1 MTKPH
6 SHANPA
12 FDRDIKKMSKLLGE
26 MEGAVKYQLV
36 AVSEAFARL
45 DLAQSRKICKNDK
58 TINNIRQELE
68 EQTILLLARHQP
80 MADDLR
86 HITGA
91 FKASIEYERMGDYVK
106 HFAKSVGKFAA
117 HHESL
122 EVFPALAE
130 METAVRKMYDDFLAA
145 KKDDNTD
152 AACKVWLS
160 DQKIDD
166 MCHAVVQEAFIN
178 QKRGDGNPHSL
189 VHAVSVAKN
198 LERIGDKIKNLV
210 EIFYYENTGL
220 TLNLEIG
227 D

>member
-1 MTKPH
+1 MICVIL
-6 SHANPA
+6 PA
-12 FDRDIKKMSKLLGE
+12 R
-26 MEGAVKYQLV
+26 
-36 AVSEAFARL
+36 
-45 DLAQSRKICKNDK
+45 
-58 TINNIRQELE
+58 
-68 EQTILLLARHQP
+68 
-80 MADDLR
+80 
-86 HITGA
+86 

-160 DQKIDD
+160 DQKIDN

-189 VHAVSVAKN
+189 FTPC
-198 LERIGDKIKNLV
+198 RWPKIWSASAIK
-210 EIFYYENTGL
+210 
-220 TLNLEIG
+220 
-227 D
+227 

>member
-106 HFAKSVGKFAA
+106 HSPKVSESSPLITKAWRFFRPWPRWKRRCVKCMMIFWRQKKMIIRTPLVKCGCPTKKLTICATPLCKRRLSIKSA
-117 HHESL
+117 
-122 EVFPALAE
+122 
-130 METAVRKMYDDFLAA
+130 ETATPIAWFTPCR
-145 KKDDNTD
+145 
-152 AACKVWLS
+152 WP
-160 DQKIDD
+160 KIWS
-166 MCHAVVQEAFIN
+166 AS
-178 QKRGDGNPHSL
+178 R
-189 VHAVSVAKN
+189 
-198 LERIGDKIKNLV
+198 
-210 EIFYYENTGL
+210 
-220 TLNLEIG
+220 
-227 D
+227 

>member
-160 DQKIDD
+160 DQKLTI
-166 MCHAVVQEAFIN
+166 CATPLC
-178 QKRGDGNPHSL
+178 KRRLSIKSAETATPI
-189 VHAVSVAKN
+189 AWFTPC
-198 LERIGDKIKNLV
+198 RWPKIWSASAIK
-210 EIFYYENTGL
+210 
-220 TLNLEIG
+220 
-227 D
+227 

>member
-36 AVSEAFARL
+36 AVPRPLPAWI
-45 DLAQSRKICKNDK
+45 LAQSRKICKNDK

-91 FKASIEYERMGDYVK
+91 F
-106 HFAKSVGKFAA
+106 
-117 HHESL
+117 
-122 EVFPALAE
+122 
-130 METAVRKMYDDFLAA
+130 
-145 KKDDNTD
+145 
-152 AACKVWLS
+152 
-160 DQKIDD
+160 
-166 MCHAVVQEAFIN
+166 
-178 QKRGDGNPHSL
+178 
-189 VHAVSVAKN
+189 
-198 LERIGDKIKNLV
+198 
-210 EIFYYENTGL
+210 
-220 TLNLEIG
+220 
-227 D
+227 